1 MLASSSY
8 SGQGKFR
15 PLFSRRDGR
24 SPPSNSVLRPIYFH
38 MSTKKKLRKE
48 GRNRPDYIQSRAI
61 MALDP
66 V

>member
-38 MSTKKKLRKE
+38 MSTKKNSERKGE
-48 GRNRPDYIQSRAI
+48 IVLIISSQEP
-61 MALDP
+61 
-66 V
+66 